1 MYMNT
6 HHAFFILLH
15 SVGGMAISEK
25 WVDVIYRIKILTFG
39 KYSMSI
45 VIRYLKTFSSWFQKF
60 FTFLY
65 FYCSPFFVE
74 QLLNIQKCNVV

>member
-15 SVGGMAISEK
+15 SIGGMAISEK

-39 KYSMSI
+39 RYSMSI
-45 VIRYLKTFSSWFQKF
+45 VIRYLKTFSSWF
-60 FTFLY
+60 
-65 FYCSPFFVE
+65 
-74 QLLNIQKCNVV
+74 